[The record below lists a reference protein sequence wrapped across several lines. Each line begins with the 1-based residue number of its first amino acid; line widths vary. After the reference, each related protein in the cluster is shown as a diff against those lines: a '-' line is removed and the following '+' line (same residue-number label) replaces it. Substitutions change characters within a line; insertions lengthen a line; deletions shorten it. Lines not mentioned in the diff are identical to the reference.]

1 MAELVK
7 IPVSNTEYQAYFER
21 PCIGFIGDERQ
32 KAFEAVFTALLH
44 FNLRLE
50 NTEIVTTGTLA
61 DHKAI
66 FRIPERGIRFQFG
79 AEEYRF
85 NKDYASWATIDDD
98 GQIFLAAER
107 ALMEGSSAEVK
118 SFTVTV
124 AMHLQPLTKPRE
136 EILAPFFPEPYKVL
150 MTQRPAQ
157 TYGHH
162 VRWADGNVLLDFSVG
177 FANGIF
183 LRFSSYFNG
192 HPPLPEVLAKVRSD
206 QAALFGI
213 LDIEEAANA

>member
-66 FRIPERGIRFQFG
+66 FRIPEPGICFQFG
-79 AEEYRF
+79 A
-85 NKDYASWATIDDD
+85 
-98 GQIFLAAER
+98 Q
-107 ALMEGSSAEVK
+107 V
-118 SFTVTV
+118 
-124 AMHLQPLTKPRE
+124 
-136 EILAPFFPEPYKVL
+136 
-150 MTQRPAQ
+150 
-157 TYGHH
+157 
-162 VRWADGNVLLDFSVG
+162 
-177 FANGIF
+177 
-183 LRFSSYFNG
+183 
-192 HPPLPEVLAKVRSD
+192 
-206 QAALFGI
+206 
-213 LDIEEAANA
+213 

>member
-7 IPVSNTEYQAYFER
+7 IPVSNTEYQAYFTR

-50 NTEIVTTGTLA
+50 NTEIITTGTLA

-85 NKDYASWATIDDD
+85 NKDYASWATADED
-98 GQIFLAAER
+98 GQIFLAAEN
-107 ALMEGSSAEVK
+107 ALMEGSGAEVK
-118 SFTVTV
+118 SCTVTV

-136 EILAPFFPEPYKVL
+136 EILEPFFPEPYKAFI
-150 MTQRPAQ
+150 TQRPAQ

-162 VRWADGNVLLDFSVG
+162 VRWADGNVLLDFSVP

-183 LRFSSYFNG
+183 LRFSSFFMG
-192 HPPLPEVLAKVRSD
+192 HPPFSEVLAKVRSD
-206 QAALFGI
+206 QDSLFAI
-213 LDIEEAANA
+213 LGVEEAANA